1 MPAWKP
7 AWQAGSLRYGVGFI
21 LDAVAPL
28 TARPAAGRRFFR
40 AGWLAVLLAANAWGL
55 DPHKSLTQY
64 ARTTWTQEHGLPQDT
79 IRAIAQT
86 TDGYLWL
93 GTDEGL
99 ARFDGYEF
107 HLFNKANGDLPS
119 NSIVALQ
126 ADMDGGLWIGTA
138 NGLTR
143 YANGRFRTFTKKD
156 GLPDDAVSQLWED
169 HRGTLWIVSG
179 IDLSR
184 YENGRFT
191 NFAPGKDLPVTTA
204 RLVREDHEH
213 TLWVAG
219 FTAVVKRSGEKFV
232 PMIDAATLSGNII
245 AAMMFDRH
253 DNFWL
258 GGSKGILVRL
268 ASGGFRHYDERDGL
282 PDPLV
287 RAIWEDQDGNIWVG
301 TNAGLARFDGR
312 RFVTAETAEER
323 DADPVRCLF
332 EDREG
337 DMWVGSN
344 SGLTR
349 YRDTVF
355 TVYGQT
361 EGMPSD
367 EPNVIFQ
374 DHAGRTWVGFHDRGL
389 MLFAPGPRR
398 VFTTRDGL
406 PNNDIFSIREAAN
419 GDLLIGTRGGL
430 ARMHGG
436 HFTTFVPH
444 DPLARTNVYDALED
458 GEGRVWL
465 ATGSGL
471 AVLTGAEPRI
481 VVPAAPVITDAF
493 VTLCET
499 RDGAIWAGTYGRGL
513 WRVKGDETRQFT
525 PTDGLS
531 SDQIRSLYEG
541 QDGTLWIG
549 TFGGGLDAFRDGKF
563 EAYTE
568 KDGLLSD
575 NVTRIADDG
584 ESLWLST
591 TRGICRITKR
601 QLRDF
606 SAHGRSRLE
615 PVNYDVEDGLRSAQ
629 CSPAYP
635 VGGAGNRTI
644 DGRLWFATMR
654 GLAVF
659 SLAVT
664 HGRTAPVPAVHIVEM
679 TSDGR
684 PVDLS
689 RAERLAPSSERI
701 QIRYTAIHL
710 SAPERVQYF
719 YKLEGIDTEWVR
731 ANARRVTNYNS
742 LAHGKYRFHV
752 RAEVPGGLSSEQ
764 SYAFEMLPWFYET
777 TWFRL
782 LAGLALVLM
791 GWAGYQLRLRQ
802 IRERFALV
810 LEERARIAREIHDTL
825 AQGFVGISSQLDAV
839 ALSMPEEPSPARKY
853 LDVARR
859 MARHS
864 LTEARRAVMDLRST
878 ALEDR
883 DLAAALENGTRQ
895 WAAGSGVEIEV
906 EVDGTRRQIPEEMEQ
921 HLLRIAQEAV
931 TNVMKHAGA
940 NRIWIRLHMEARKLY
955 LRIKDN
961 GHGFD
966 QNGVFSTLGEHFG
979 LIGMRERAERL
990 GGELRLASHP
1000 GEGTEVE
1007 VRVPLP

>member
-1 MPAWKP
+1 M
-7 AWQAGSLRYGVGFI
+7 
-21 LDAVAPL
+21 
-28 TARPAAGRRFFR
+28 
-40 AGWLAVLLAANAWGL
+40 LLAASAWGL

-99 ARFDGYEF
+99 VRFDGYDF
-107 HLFNKANGDLPS
+107 HLFDKANGDLPA
-119 NSIVALQ
+119 NSIIALE
-126 ADMDGGLWIGTA
+126 ATMDGGLWIGTS

-143 YANGRFRTFTKKD
+143 YSNGRFRTFTTKD
-156 GLPDDAVSQLWED
+156 GLADDAISQIWQD
-169 HRGTLWIVSG
+169 HTGTTWIVAG
-179 IDLSR
+179 IYLSR
-184 YENGRFT
+184 YENGLFT

-204 RLVREDHEH
+204 RVIREDHQH

-219 FTAVVKRSGEKFV
+219 FTAVVKRSGQQFV
-232 PMIDAATLSGNII
+232 SVMDASTLNGNII
-245 AAMMFDRH
+245 SAMVFDRH

-258 GGSKGILVRL
+258 GGTKGVLVR
-268 ASGGFRHYDERDGL
+268 SPNGSIRRYDERDGL

-287 RAIWEDQDGNIWVG
+287 RSLWEDRDGNIWAG

-312 RFVTAETAEER
+312 RFVAAEAGDDRE
-323 DADPVRCLF
+323 ADPVRCLF

-367 EPNVIFQ
+367 EPNTIFQ
-374 DHAGRTWVGFHDRGL
+374 DRTGRIWVGFHDRGL
-389 MLFAPGPRR
+389 MLFGPGPRR

-406 PNNDIFSIREAAN
+406 PNNDIFSIRETAN

-436 HFTTFVPH
+436 HFTTFIPP

-458 GEGRVWL
+458 AGGRIWL
-465 ATGSGL
+465 ATGGGL
-471 AVLTGAEPRI
+471 ATLTGKQTHI
-481 VVPAAPVITDAF
+481 IVPAAPLLNDAA
-493 VTLCET
+493 VTLCAT
-499 RDGAIWAGTYGRGL
+499 RDGSIWTGTYGRGL
-513 WRVKGDETRQFT
+513 WRIQGDQMRQFT
-525 PTDGLS
+525 SANGLS

-541 QDGTLWIG
+541 PDGTLWIG

-563 EAYTE
+563 QAFTE

-575 NVTRIADDG
+575 NVTRISDDT

-591 TRGICRITKR
+591 TRGICRISKR

-606 SAHGRSRLE
+606 AAHRRANLE

-629 CSPAYP
+629 CSPSYP
-635 VGGAGNRTI
+635 IGGGGNRTI
-644 DGRLWFATMR
+644 DGRLWFTTTR

-659 SLAVT
+659 TPAALREQPRPPLA
-664 HGRTAPVPAVHIVEM
+664 PAVRIVEM
-679 TSDGR
+679 TSNSH

-689 RAERLAPSSERI
+689 RAARLDPTSGRI
-701 QIRYTAIHL
+701 QFRYTAIHL

-719 YKLEGIDTEWVR
+719 YRLEGIDADWVR
-731 ANARRVTNYNS
+731 ANVRRVINYNS

-752 RAEVPGGLSSEQ
+752 RAEIPSGLASEQ
-764 SYAFEMLPWFYET
+764 VYAFEMLPRFYET
-777 TWFRL
+777 AWFRL
-782 LAGLALVLM
+782 LASAMLLAL
-791 GWAGYQLRLRQ
+791 GWGGYQLRLRQ
-802 IRERFALV
+802 IGARFALV
-810 LEERARIAREIHDTL
+810 LDERARIAREIHDTL

-839 ALSMPEEPSPARKY
+839 AMCMPEEKSPARKY

-878 ALEDR
+878 ALEDK
-883 DLAAALENGTRQ
+883 DLAEALENGTRQ

-906 EVDGTRRQIPEEMEQ
+906 QVDGEPRRIPEEMEQ

-931 TNVMKHAGA
+931 SNVMKHAGA

-961 GHGFD
+961 GRGFNLD
-966 QNGVFSTLGEHFG
+966 GVFTTMGDHFG